1 MRLGDLLIN
10 NNVISEQQLI
20 RALEHQLVH
29 QSKLGY
35 SLILLGFLTEQMLMR
50 FLSFQLNMPYIEEI
64 HEDKII
70 QCSDYNKLTSK
81 VARHHC
87 CIPIYHNDEKVVI
100 VMSDPI
106 NSHTQEVLASCIL
119 LPYSIAIGC
128 EGVIRKGLDSYL

>member
-64 HEDKII
+64 HEDNII
-70 QCSDYNKLTSK
+70 QCSDFNKLTS
-81 VARHHC
+81 
-87 CIPIYHNDEKVVI
+87 
-100 VMSDPI
+100 
-106 NSHTQEVLASCIL
+106 TTL
-119 LPYSIAIGC
+119 LHRYW
-128 EGVIRKGLDSYL
+128 L